1 MIFATPVKPA
11 EYDSK
16 TREYV
21 FSRAFSCVS
30 TSYPFLKHK
39 PDLAVVI
46 VTEITAHSRLLSAK

>member
-1 MIFATPVKPA
+1 MIFPTPVKSA
-11 EYDSK
+11 QYDSK
-16 TREYV
+16 TKEYV
-21 FSRAFSCVS
+21 FFRVILCAS